1 MVKKIRR
8 KVKKIAMK
16 ASLVNMDLEDISED
30 NKRQKEALA
39 KDFSD
44 EFEFVAWKKH
54 QKETQAE
61 AENGGKPD
69 AKTSDKDIPSS
80 NAHDAPG
87 EIKKVY
93 RSIAQATHPDKTQ
106 DEYLNGIFRKA
117 AEAMERENWMLI
129 VELAGELRLDIDFL
143 SDETCLQIEESIK
156 RNEQEIN
163 NIKNS
168 FSYIWDKQKTDK
180 DREIFKTLFYKQF
193 KINPDEFENWRLHFK
208 GPSS

>member
-16 ASLVNMDLEDISED
+16 ASLVNMDLEDISEE
-30 NKRQKEALA
+30 NKRQKETLA
-39 KDFSD
+39 KDFSE
-44 EFEFVAWKKH
+44 EFEFVSWKK
-54 QKETQAE
+54 QQVEKQAGSANIGPTIGE
-61 AENGGKPD
+61 G
-69 AKTSDKDIPSS
+69 DIPSS
-80 NAHDAPG
+80 NAHDAPD

-117 AEAMERENWMLI
+117 AEAMECENWMLI
-129 VELAGELRLDIDFL
+129 IELAGELRLDIDFL

-180 DREIFKTLFYKQF
+180 DREMFKALFYKQF